1 MFHPADLNG
10 FQKEKLMLYIS
21 LRDAYERL
29 YSYEAEHHEE
39 NKPQRGYLNTYYDEF
54 VLRYGHLNAKQ
65 NVKLLLMDAAGRDI
79 LSLEREENG
88 QFVKA
93 DIFERPVS
101 FSMDE
106 VVQANS
112 PEEALSASLNRYGT
126 VHLDYMRSLTDTT
139 EEELL
144 AALHGRVYFNPLSDN
159 YEISE
164 RFIAGNVIDKAER
177 IEAWIADNGE
187 HEHLAEAKESLQALQ
202 VSVPHRGNRRGE
214 LRSASP
220 SRNSTSTSANGGYP
234 RASTPPT

>member
-1 MFHPADLNG
+1 
-10 FQKEKLMLYIS
+10 MLYIS

-106 VVQANS
+106 IVQTDS
-112 PEEALSASLNRYGT
+112 PEEALSASLNKYGT

-139 EEELL
+139 VEELL
-144 AALHGRVYFNPLSDN
+144 AALHGRVYFNPLADG
-159 YEISE
+159 YEISD

-177 IEAWIADNGE
+177 IEAWIADNRE
-187 HEHLAEAKESLQALQ
+187 HEHLAEAKEALQALQ
-202 VSVPHRGNRRGE
+202 DAAPQRITFEELDFNFGE
-214 LRSASP
+214 RWIPTGIYSA
-220 SRNSTSTSANGGYP
+220 T
-234 RASTPPT
+234 